1 METSIESDFIL
12 NIHKT
17 LLSFSYL
24 KRNHQKMVLLD
35 IRSFIQRLGLIFRSN
50 KNLKKEEKRLKILEV
65 FVKYLDRLYHNQ
77 ILHYI
82 QSDDKEFLK
91 QNIEKEAYRSTQQ
104 HLQKAIQKEKQ
115 IEAQSLEIQ
124 TLETETQSF
133 ETETE
138 VQVENNHEQT
148 DTQNV
153 ETDSL
158 EETPIH
164 YEEMERKLHQKHKKL
179 EKMFMDKIMEC
190 KRGISFVD
198 REMDRKIQIKT
209 KNNFLELEN
218 EIKHMLRE
226 SLTKILQMENECSE
240 RLNSNIEEKRDE
252 LEKKII
258 KKMDEQME
266 TSFQELYGYLNTSF
280 QDSLKSIKNME
291 DNIHVRL
298 DERIEEYIQ
307 DVNERLKE
315 NFRIML
321 EKTEEMKQIRNEIRN
336 EQQRQQTDIS
346 NTLHQ
351 EFESKLKLL
360 SSLFQTN
367 LQDVVQKLNQKIIQS
382 SDVGSFHLQYH
393 PETNEI
399 SLYQNDR
406 KISSIQIHSLGGVN
420 RRVERGETGKT
431 PKIKRIL
438 FRNQKVVFI
447 IEGENGDYEVES
459 QDNIPTGP
467 QGEKGE
473 KGEPGTVYH
482 DLGIQQQSIMRVDPQ
497 NLNNLVLLKSLCIG
511 ERSHCFSDNSLSIG
525 GGINYKSNSVSVGN
539 NSSNANENSISFYGN
554 TIGRNSFSYRA
565 NNVSENQVVFGNQQ
579 NDIDMIKLHSK
590 KIIIDT
596 DEIEFRGRNHLRNL
610 EERLIQ
616 LERRIQSKF

>member
-1 METSIESDFIL
+1 METSVESDFVF
-12 NIHKT
+12 NIHKI
-17 LLSFSYL
+17 LLSFAYL

-35 IRSFIQRLGLIFRSN
+35 IRSFIQRLSFIFKSN

-65 FVKYLDRLYHNQ
+65 FVKYLDRLYHHQ

-82 QSDDKEFLK
+82 QTPNKEFFR
-91 QNIEKEAYRSTQQ
+91 QNIEKEAYKSTQQ
-104 HLQKAIQKEKQ
+104 HLYKAVQKEKQ
-115 IEAQSLEIQ
+115 SQSEI
-124 TLETETQSF
+124 ETQTEVEVEVEEE

-138 VQVENNHEQT
+138 IQQEIEIETESENNRIQIQERSI
-148 DTQNV
+148 D
-153 ETDSL
+153 
-158 EETPIH
+158 
-164 YEEMERKLHQKHKKL
+164 YEEMERKLHLQHKKL
-179 EKMFMDKIMEC
+179 EKIFMDKIMEC

-198 REMDRKIQIKT
+198 REMDRKIQMKT

-218 EIKHMLRE
+218 EIKNMLRE

-240 RLNSNIEEKRDE
+240 RLNTTIDEKRDE
-252 LEKKII
+252 LEKKIV

-280 QDSLKSIKNME
+280 QDSLKGIKNME
-291 DNIHVRL
+291 DNIHTRL

-307 DVNERLKE
+307 DINERLKD

-321 EKTEEMKQIRNEIRN
+321 EKTEEMKQIRNEIRQ

-360 SSLFQTN
+360 STLFQTN
-367 LQDVVQKLNQKIIQS
+367 LQEVVQKLNQRIIQS
-382 SDVGSFHLQYH
+382 SDVGTFHLQYH
-393 PETNEI
+393 PEKNEI
-399 SLYQNDR
+399 SLYQNER
-406 KISSIQIHSLGGVN
+406 KISSIQINHLEN
-420 RRVERGETGKT
+420 RRVERGESGKT

-438 FRNQKVVFI
+438 FRNQKVIFI
-447 IEGENGDYEVES
+447 IEGEHGDYEVES
-459 QDNIPTGP
+459 QDDIPTGP
-467 QGEKGE
+467 RGEKGE
-473 KGEPGTVYH
+473 KGDPGTVYSEF
-482 DLGIQQQSIMRVDPQ
+482 GIQQQSIMRVDPQ

-525 GGINYKSNSVSVGN
+525 GGINYKSNSLSIGN
-539 NSSNANENSISFYGN
+539 HSSNANENSISLYGN
-554 TIGRNSFSYRA
+554 TIGKNSFSYRA
-565 NNVSENQVVFGNQQ
+565 NNVNENQVVFGNQQ

-590 KIIIDT
+590 KIVIDT

-610 EERLIQ
+610 EERLTQ
-616 LERRIQSKF
+616 LERKINTRF

>member
-1 METSIESDFIL
+1 METSVESDFVF
-12 NIHKT
+12 NIHKI
-17 LLSFSYL
+17 LLSFAYL

-35 IRSFIQRLGLIFRSN
+35 IRSFIQRLSFIFKSN

-65 FVKYLDRLYHNQ
+65 FVKYLDRLYHHQ

-82 QSDDKEFLK
+82 QTPNKEFFR
-91 QNIEKEAYRSTQQ
+91 QNIEKEAYKSTQQ
-104 HLQKAIQKEKQ
+104 HLYKAVQKEKQ
-115 IEAQSLEIQ
+115 SQSEI
-124 TLETETQSF
+124 ETQTEVEVEVEEE

-138 VQVENNHEQT
+138 IQQEIEIETESENNRIQIQERSI
-148 DTQNV
+148 D
-153 ETDSL
+153 
-158 EETPIH
+158 
-164 YEEMERKLHQKHKKL
+164 YEEMERKLHLQHKKL

-198 REMDRKIQIKT
+198 REMDRKIQMKT

-218 EIKHMLRE
+218 EIKNMLRE

-240 RLNSNIEEKRDE
+240 RLNTTIDEKRDE
-252 LEKKII
+252 LEKKIV

-280 QDSLKSIKNME
+280 QDSLKGIKNME
-291 DNIHVRL
+291 DNIHTRL

-307 DVNERLKE
+307 DINERLKD

-321 EKTEEMKQIRNEIRN
+321 EKTEEMKQIRNEIRQ

-360 SSLFQTN
+360 STLFQTN
-367 LQDVVQKLNQKIIQS
+367 LQEVVQKLNQRIIQS
-382 SDVGSFHLQYH
+382 SDVGTFHLQYH
-393 PETNEI
+393 PEKNEI
-399 SLYQNDR
+399 SLYQNER
-406 KISSIQIHSLGGVN
+406 KISSIQINHLEN
-420 RRVERGETGKT
+420 RRVERGESGKT

-438 FRNQKVVFI
+438 FRNQKVIFI
-447 IEGENGDYEVES
+447 IEGEHGDYEVES
-459 QDNIPTGP
+459 QDDIPTGP
-467 QGEKGE
+467 RGEKGE
-473 KGEPGTVYH
+473 KGDPGTVYSEF
-482 DLGIQQQSIMRVDPQ
+482 GIQQQSIMRVDPQ

-525 GGINYKSNSVSVGN
+525 GGINYKSNSLSIGN
-539 NSSNANENSISFYGN
+539 HSSNANENSISLYGN
-554 TIGRNSFSYRA
+554 TIGKNSFSYRA
-565 NNVSENQVVFGNQQ
+565 NNVNENQVVFGNQQ

-590 KIIIDT
+590 KIVIDT

-610 EERLIQ
+610 EERLTQ
-616 LERRIQSKF
+616 LERKINTRF